1 MKKNYGR
8 KYLNTINIIIKNM
21 RTKFLH
27 ANEAFNCIL
36 HELRVEGIDFGDTK
50 ALFNVDGKSTFKE
63 EFVTCG
69 GISLKEIDFGT
80 MGQMTAMLQIH
91 AQQCVARRH

>member
-1 MKKNYGR
+1 
-8 KYLNTINIIIKNM
+8 M

-50 ALFNVDGKSTFKE
+50 ALFIKLYLTLV
-63 EFVTCG
+63 
-69 GISLKEIDFGT
+69 L
-80 MGQMTAMLQIH
+80 L
-91 AQQCVARRH
+91 